1 MIKNLLEYIIFQ
13 VKCMGKGSKL
23 NSLWI
28 EDHSPLLASLKG
40 SMTKNRC
47 FEGLTIGVCLPGT
60 WESYMFLSTITAGG
74 ARVWYYPMFC
84 KPEVG
89 VQLMKENTIK
99 LVRSKNLVEHIR
111 KSDFLYDSTAFFGK
125 ALIQNDIS
133 VKGIIEQT
141 ASGIK
146 FYSKYYEKS
155 LIKQPVLNIDGAFVK
170 RIGENKRAAALG
182 LIEAL
187 LKLHL
192 FLPSKRV
199 LILGYGSVGEGC
211 AFYLSKL
218 GCKIGVY
225 DINKSKQIEAERC
238 GYKTGQLEQLL
249 SEADIII
256 NATGSFT
263 PVLDKEKL
271 KMLKCKAILVN
282 MGGIGW
288 DQRFFDDKQKQKSG
302 DWITKICLNNYKYI
316 YEIAQGFPI
325 NLILASGTDTETMD
339 VVFSLGILAL
349 QYLVKNYSSLPKNI
363 QLIPKEIQL
372 KHLEQ
377 VARLSERKD
386 LVALWKDEYESS
398 TN

>member
-1 MIKNLLEYIIFQ
+1 MIKNLLKYIVFQ
-13 VKCMGKGSKL
+13 VKCIGKNSKL
-23 NSLWI
+23 NRTWV

-40 SMTKNRC
+40 SLKENHC

-60 WESYMFLSTITAGG
+60 WESYMFLSVIVAGG
-74 ARVWYYPMFC
+74 ATVWYYPMFC

-89 VQLMKENTIK
+89 VQLIKENIIK
-99 LVRSKNLVEHIR
+99 IVGLKNLVERIQ
-111 KSDFLYDSTAFFGK
+111 KSDFLYDSAAFFGK
-125 ALIQNDIS
+125 TLIQNNIV

-146 FYSKYYEKS
+146 NYSRYYEKG
-155 LIKQPVLNIDGAFVK
+155 LIKQPVLNIDDAFVK
-170 RIGENKRAAALG
+170 RIGENKRATALG

-187 LKLHL
+187 LKLHI

-211 AFYLSKL
+211 ALYLSKL
-218 GCKIGVY
+218 GCKIRVY
-225 DINKSKQIEAERC
+225 DINKSKQIEAKRRR
-238 GYKTGQLEQLL
+238 YKTGQLEQLL

-263 PVLDKEKL
+263 PVLDKDKL

-288 DQRFFDDKQKQKSG
+288 DQRFFDNKPKQKVG
-302 DWITKICLNNYKYI
+302 DWITKIYINNHKYI

-325 NLILASGTDTETMD
+325 NLVLASGTDAETMD
-339 VVFSLGILAL
+339 VIFSLGILAL
-349 QYLVKNYSSLPKNI
+349 EYLVKNYSLLPKSI
-363 QLIPKEIQL
+363 LSIPKEIQL
-372 KHLEQ
+372 KHFEQ

-386 LVALWKDEYESS
+386 LVILWKKKYES
-398 TN
+398 TIN